1 MDENRLK
8 DHLSNDKVL
17 QLVHSKFIKLQMD
30 EVAETRI
37 LLDQVVNDLIDRM
50 KRQDPLFER
59 LYNKIVFCGSFY
71 KGTKISKPNEFDLNI
86 ILNLSKCTVHPNN
99 IHLSFT
105 QPAFVKI
112 EISKSYNTPA
122 TKYNMSAIEKK
133 KLNSLIVD
141 GYLHPHRFRSW
152 VEGVLECSIR
162 SKLPLEYDSKIRLIT
177 IRKGGPAFTLE
188 LEHLRRQGEQIHI
201 DIVPALNFDTEII
214 VDSPVNFKEIQKYN
228 NKEWF
233 AVSVPKNTINGSNDN
248 LHWRQSFFYQEKEIL
263 QKNGRIKYIIR
274 LMKKLRDNQKWANV
288 ASYFIETLSFNK
300 LESIKE
306 QLDRMPLTWLFY
318 LMLKEMLHDFEKH
331 MIPYFWDE
339 RYNLLLKIGEREMFN
354 IECRLRR
361 IIYDIKRKASTNPF
375 VIAEQILNRTE
386 LQELHVVYSTEQIA
400 DLNIDGIDE
409 EEKKENTS
417 WCALF

>member
-99 IHLSFT
+99 IHVSIILVQFIRIKIYFNQYTLYIMRLYIRALHAFLQLSFT

-375 VIAEQILNRTE
+375 VIAEQI
-386 LQELHVVYSTEQIA
+386 
-400 DLNIDGIDE
+400 
-409 EEKKENTS
+409 
-417 WCALF
+417 